1 MSLVSEAPQRDLES
15 AGDALRNWSSM
26 PGDELFELARV
37 AQAADDFTVARR
49 LYARARKRDLS
60 PEHRSEA
67 RHQHAVC
74 TYRDTDVPAALRLR
88 RALEILD
95 EIDGEPDARPLA
107 QTNCQETLGIAGGI
121 HKRRWEIDG
130 SQASLQRSLAYYRRG
145 YEQGPEGDQGYT
157 GINAAFVLDLLAD
170 MERRAAET
178 AGAGA
183 SAGDDLERAADEIR
197 RDLIARLE
205 PLVRPE
211 DERTR
216 KDWWL
221 LVTIAE
227 AHLGLRHWEQ
237 ARRWLE
243 SASRLEGVRP
253 QDRQTTVRQ
262 IGALARL
269 HGPTGATFKEFA
281 AHDAGQVVLGLLSEE
296 EVEAAWSGSDLGKV
310 GLALSGGGFRASF
323 FHIGVLAHL
332 AERDFLRHV
341 EVLSCVSG
349 GSILG
354 AHYYLALQEVLEQKS
369 DRDVTREDYL
379 RIVESLVDDFTDRV
393 TANIRL
399 RAFANAW
406 CNLRSIFD
414 PGYTRTSKAGDLYEK
429 HLYPKPANGS
439 WRHMDDLLVTPRES
453 AVQGFNPKRENWRR
467 RNKVPVLVLN
477 ATTLNTGR
485 NWQFTATWMGE
496 PPPAIENDVD
506 VNERLRRMYYWQAPP
521 GHREVR
527 LGHAVAASACV
538 PGVFEPLVM
547 RGVYP
552 DRTLALVD
560 GGVHDN
566 QGTAS
571 LIEQDCSLVVVS
583 DASGQLDAV
592 DRPGGDPL
600 DVALRSSGVQGARV
614 REAQYRELA
623 VRRSASAL
631 RGLVFVHLRKGLTAK
646 PIDWDPCDDPW
657 EGEVDALPTQGAL
670 PGEVSEDVQ
679 RALAAIRTDL
689 DSFSEAEAYALMA
702 GGYLMARRDFQR
714 ELPGAEPEPH
724 EHDWKFRSVIPAMCG
739 GPSEDKLLRILRTGE
754 RKWLKAWQLSRA
766 GKVATAATLI
776 AFVAVVAAS
785 LYLAGWDV
793 VRWVLVGLLGLFAAG
808 TLSHWALGR
817 ERMGDAAARA
827 GIGIVLLLLSPL
839 ATASRLF
846 LDRFY
851 LRAGRVP
858 PDGDGREA
866 GPASGRGRWRRAAE
880 DREARPES
888 RVGG

>member
-1 MSLVSEAPQRDLES
+1 LRTERMSVVSEAPPRNPET
-15 AGDALRNWSSM
+15 ARAALQSRS
-26 PGDELFELARV
+26 PIPADELFEQARA
-37 AQAADDFTVARR
+37 AQDADDFTVARR
-49 LYARARKRDLS
+49 LYARAREAGVS
-60 PEHRSEA
+60 PENRGKA

-74 TYRDTDVPAALRLR
+74 TYRDTDVPAALGLR

-107 QTNCQETLGIAGGI
+107 QTDCQETLGIAGAI

-145 YEQGPEGDQGYT
+145 HHQGPENDQGYT

-170 MERRAAET
+170 VERRAAESAAPGFT
-178 AGAGA
+178 AE
-183 SAGDDLERAADEIR
+183 DDLERAADAIR
-197 RDLIARLE
+197 RDLVARIE

-211 DERTR
+211 AQRTR
-216 KDWWL
+216 DDWWL

-227 AHLGLRHWEQ
+227 AHLGLRHWQE
-237 ARRWLE
+237 ARHWLGE
-243 SASRLEGVRP
+243 ASQLSGVRP

-269 HGPTGATFKEFA
+269 RGPAQATFQEFA
-281 AHDAGQVVLGLLSEE
+281 AHDSGKVLLGLLSEE
-296 EVEAAWSGSDLGKV
+296 EAEAAWMGSYLGKI

-332 AERDFLRHV
+332 AECDFLRSV

-354 AHYYLALQEVLEQKS
+354 AHYYLALMELLERKT
-369 DRDVTREDYL
+369 DREIGREDYL
-379 RIVESLVDDFTDRV
+379 LIVESLVDDFTDGV

-414 PGYTRTSKAGDLYEK
+414 PGYTRTAKAGDLYEE
-429 HLYPKPANGS
+429 HLYPKPGEGS
-439 WRHMDDLLVTPRES
+439 HRHMDDLIVTPREEPPRVKD
-453 AVQGFNPKRENWRR
+453 APRFNPKRENWRR
-467 RNKVPVLVLN
+467 RNKVPILALN
-477 ATTLNTGR
+477 AATLNTGR

-506 VNERLRRMYYWQAPP
+506 VNERLRRMYYWQAPE
-521 GHREVR
+521 GHRKVR

-538 PGVFEPLVM
+538 PAVFEPLVM
-547 RGVYP
+547 RGLYP
-552 DRTLALVD
+552 NRTVALVD

-592 DRPGGDPL
+592 GRPGADPL
-600 DVALRSSGVQGARV
+600 DVALRSTGVQGARV

-623 VRRSASAL
+623 ARRSASAL
-631 RGLVFVHLRKGLTAK
+631 RGLVFVHLRKGLIAK
-646 PIDWDPCDDPW
+646 PIDWEQSEEKWDP
-657 EGEVDALPTQGAL
+657 EVDALPTRGAL

-689 DSFSEAEAYALMA
+689 DSFSAAEAHALMA
-702 GGYLMARRDFQR
+702 SGYLMARRDFQS
-714 ELPGAEPEPH
+714 ELPGGPQPPE
-724 EHDWKFRSVIPAMCG
+724 EHDWKFRSVIPSMCG
-739 GPSEDKLLRILRTGE
+739 GPSEDKLLRILRTGK
-754 RKWLKAWQLSRA
+754 RKWLKAWALSGA
-766 GKVATAATLI
+766 GKLATAATLI
-776 AFVAVVAAS
+776 AFLAVVAAS
-785 LYLAGWDV
+785 LYFAGWDV
-793 VRWVLVGLLGLFAAG
+793 VRWVLLGLLGLFAAG
-808 TLSHWALGR
+808 TLSHWVIGR
-817 ERMGDAAARA
+817 ERLRDAAARA
-827 GIGIVLLLLSPL
+827 GIGLVLLLLSPL

-846 LDRFY
+846 LDPFY

-858 PDGDGREA
+858 P
-866 GPASGRGRWRRAAE
+866 
-880 DREARPES
+880 
-888 RVGG
+888 GG